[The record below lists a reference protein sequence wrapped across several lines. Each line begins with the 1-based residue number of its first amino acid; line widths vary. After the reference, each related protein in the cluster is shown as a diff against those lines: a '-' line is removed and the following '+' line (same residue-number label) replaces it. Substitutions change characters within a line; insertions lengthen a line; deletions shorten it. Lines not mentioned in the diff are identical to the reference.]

1 VNRTLTFI
9 SASARAFW
17 KLPALVQE
25 SLIQKLSLYG
35 LTGEGDLKRMSG
47 SNLLRMRHGEYR
59 VIFEEAG
66 SELIIVAVGHR
77 REIYR

>member
-1 VNRTLTFI
+1 VNRTLVFT

-17 KLPALVQE
+17 NLPPLVQE
-25 SLIQKLSLYG
+25 SLIQKLYLYG

-47 SNLLRMRHGEYR
+47 SNLLRMRHGYYR

-66 SELIIVAVGHR
+66 SEVTIVAVGHR